1 MLLPSFFLYFF
12 QGSYTKW
19 HLSVNSLHLYRK
31 ENQIYVLPFMS
42 HKKRKC
48 IIGLRFLGLE
58 TGCSFFFF
66 YFYYHDGFFTY
77 LETGTYLQF
86 WAWGLKTISAS
97 YSIFFYIWDYPHPL
111 CQELVIS
118 KDDWI
123 YQATGSHWRKCYELF
138 DKLGQI
144 KGKKKVAEC
153 CRNSWVIFLW
163 LFTQLHFAL

>member
-58 TGCSFFFF
+58 TGCSFFF
-66 YFYYHDGFFTY
+66 
-77 LETGTYLQF
+77 LLLLSWQF
-86 WAWGLKTISAS
+86 LHLLKN
-97 YSIFFYIWDYPHPL
+97 W
-111 CQELVIS
+111 
-118 KDDWI
+118 
-123 YQATGSHWRKCYELF
+123 
-138 DKLGQI
+138 
-144 KGKKKVAEC
+144 
-153 CRNSWVIFLW
+153 N
-163 LFTQLHFAL
+163 LFTVLSMRSQNHQCFIQYFFLHMRLPPSTVSGTCDKQRWLDISGYWLSLEKMLWTFWQIRSN